1 MISPQH
7 RLPCRTEGV
16 GVDVWLSELCFVCVG
31 INTSLIK
38 LAGEQK
44 SGERKVGGKDE
55 DMAGTSASTIF
66 NPRAGPPRTQQVLTT
81 VRSEKNAAVKN

>member
-1 MISPQH
+1 M
-7 RLPCRTEGV
+7 
-16 GVDVWLSELCFVCVG
+16 G

-55 DMAGTSASTIF
+55 DMAGTYASTIF
-66 NPRAGPPRTQQVLTT
+66 NPLARRALIKTT